1 MSRATMAATLFLC
14 LTLTAGCS
22 DSELVTAPSSAPS
35 ATESAAIESTSEV
48 SALEGLSALQIW
60 RKTKKDAKQA
70 KSVHLTGSFIEDN
83 DRIQIDLKLN
93 DTNRGIGTISLN
105 GEKIFVR
112 RLGKVLYFKA
122 NRKFWDSVDPAA
134 TNLFGNRWLK
144 TKNQSGDMAE
154 FFQLVDM
161 DSFISDSLKLS
172 AADRKKL
179 KRGAGTPVAGQETVA
194 LKSAAKA
201 FGVLYVAANGPTLP
215 LDLVLPAD
223 KRQFMKFR
231 GWNDPVTVTAPK
243 SPIDMDKLS

>member
-1 MSRATMAATLFLC
+1 MSRATMAATLLLC

-22 DSELVTAPSSAPS
+22 GSDPSTAPSTQPG
-35 ATESAAIESTSEV
+35 ATETAAIEATPV
-48 SALEGLSALQIW
+48 SALEGLSAVQVW

-70 KSVHLTGSFIEDN
+70 GSVHLTGSFIEDN
-83 DRIQIDLKLN
+83 DRVQLDLKLN
-93 DTNRGIGTISLN
+93 NTNHGIGTISVN
-105 GEKIFVR
+105 GEKIFIR

-134 TNLFGNRWLK
+134 ANLFGNRWLK

-179 KRGAGTPVAGQETVA
+179 KRSAGTPVAGQETVA
-194 LKSAAKA
+194 LKSSAKA
-201 FGVLYVAANGPTLP
+201 FGVLYVAATGPTLP

-231 GWNDPVTVTAPK
+231 NWNEPVSVTAPK
-243 SPIDMDKLS
+243 NPIDMDKLS